1 MKFIELISG
10 AISKIWNFLSSVAL
24 ISFVF
29 ALAIFA
35 ISIFIPDQVLNS
47 IEIFKNLLKI
57 A

>member
-10 AISKIWNFLSSVAL
+10 AISKIWSFLTSVAL